1 MKIVRLRGNPS
12 QYCCNSYLV
21 LGSWNRLEDVNTLVD
36 PGTDAWVLH
45 EISQIHTGVGK
56 RGVEQVV
63 ITHNHFDHAGGIV
76 PVVKRYN
83 PRVFAFT
90 RYERVDTMSL
100 LEDGQ
105 VLRFGDRDFEAIK
118 TPGHSNDSVCYY
130 CAEDGVLFS
139 GDTPVRVMTPGG
151 SYSRD
156 FLHALE
162 HLASLDIRVIYSG
175 HDDPVERGAL
185 GMLQRTLVNVRKS
198 HIVD

>member
-1 MKIVRLRGNPS
+1 MKIIRLRGNPS
-12 QYCCNSYLV
+12 QYSCNSYLV

-45 EISQIHTGVGK
+45 EISLVHTGVGK
-56 RGVEQVV
+56 RGVEQVA
-63 ITHNHFDHAGGIV
+63 ITHNHFDHAGGVV
-76 PVVKRYN
+76 PVVERYN

-90 RYERVDTMSL
+90 RYERVDTMNL

-105 VLRFGDRDFEAIK
+105 VLRFGDRDFEVIW

-139 GDTPVRVMTPGG
+139 GDTPVRVMMPGG
-151 SYSRD
+151 SYSRE

-162 HLASLDIRVIYSG
+162 RLASLDIQVIYSG
-175 HDDPVERGAL
+175 HDDPVDRDAME
-185 GMLQRTLVNVRKS
+185 MLQRTLVNVRKS